1 MMPLQGTFSI
11 EQACRLAAVS
21 RAGFYRH
28 LRRKEAR
35 CEDMEVRA
43 AVQQI
48 AIAHKRRYGY
58 RRITAELHRQGLPVN
73 HKRVAKIMRTD
84 NLLAL
89 RKRKFIV
96 TTDSRHGWSV
106 YFNLAAQIQPT
117 APDQLWV
124 ADITYIRL
132 RAEFVYLAVILDRFS
147 RRVVGWNLDRHCQ
160 ARLVIGALERAV
172 AERRPQAG
180 LVHHSDR
187 GLQYACADYLDVL
200 ARHHIIPSMSR
211 AGCPFDNAACESFMS
226 TLKREEIHANTYHDL
241 EDLRGKVQDFIARYY
256 NTQRLHSALG
266 YRSPEEFEAELRV
279 QAASA
284 PAMVRAAARLSFSG
298 MRKSINPICS

>member
-1 MMPLQGTFSI
+1 MMPLQGPLSI

-21 RAGFYRH
+21 RAGFYRY
-28 LRRKEAR
+28 LRRTEPR
-35 CEDMEVRA
+35 GEDLQVRA
-43 AVQQI
+43 AVQEI
-48 AIAHKRRYGY
+48 ALAHNRRYGY
-58 RRITAELHRQGLPVN
+58 RRITAELHRRGLPVN
-73 HKRVAKIMRTD
+73 HKRVARMMRTD

-96 TTDSRHGWSV
+96 TTDSHHEKSV

-124 ADITYIRL
+124 ADIPYIRL
-132 RAEFVYLAVILDRFS
+132 RREFVYLAVILDRFS

-160 ARLVIGALERAV
+160 ARLVVGALERAL

-187 GLQYACADYLDVL
+187 GLQYACADYRNLL
-200 ARHHIIPSMSR
+200 ERHHILPSMSR

-226 TLKREEIHANTYHDL
+226 TLKREEIHAHSYRDL
-241 EDLRGKVQDFIARYY
+241 EDLRGKVQEFIARYY

-266 YRSPEEFEAELRV
+266 YRSPEEFEAELRA
-279 QAASA
+279 Q
-284 PAMVRAAARLSFSG
+284 PAGVARAAARLSFSG
-298 MRKSINPICS
+298 IRKSTNPICI